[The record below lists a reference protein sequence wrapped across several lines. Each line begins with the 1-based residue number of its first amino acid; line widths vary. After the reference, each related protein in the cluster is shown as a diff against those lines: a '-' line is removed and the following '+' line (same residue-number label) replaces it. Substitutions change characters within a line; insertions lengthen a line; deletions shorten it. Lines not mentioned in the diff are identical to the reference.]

1 MSLIDKAYQDIL
13 DVSRTSEKEAEM
25 QKPYHSTQEVA
36 RILGISKQ
44 TLLRYEKKKI
54 FPKPRR
60 NPINKRREYSL
71 DDIIKLKKITGRL

>member
-1 MSLIDKAYQDIL
+1 
-13 DVSRTSEKEAEM
+13 M
-25 QKPYHSTQEVA
+25 QKPYYSTQGVA

-71 DDIIKLKKITGRL
+71 EEITKLKKLMGRV

>member
-1 MSLIDKAYQDIL
+1 MSLMNKAYQNVL
-13 DVSRTSEKEAEM
+13 NEERAFEKEDEM
-25 QKPYHSTQEVA
+25 QKPYHSTQGVA

-71 DDIIKLKKITGRL
+71 DDIIKLKKIMGRK

>member
-1 MSLIDKAYQDIL
+1 MLPINKAYQKVL
-13 DVSRTSEKEAEM
+13 NEERAFEKEDEM
-25 QKPYHSTQEVA
+25 QKRYHSTQEVA

-54 FPKPRR
+54 FPKSRR
-60 NPINKRREYSL
+60 HPINKRREYSL

>member
-1 MSLIDKAYQDIL
+1 MNKAYQNVL
-13 DVSRTSEKEAEM
+13 NEERAFGKEDEM
-25 QKPYHSTQEVA
+25 QKRYHSTQEVA

-54 FPKPRR
+54 FPKTRR

-71 DDIIKLKKITGRL
+71 EEITKLKKIMGRL